1 MVKNGKL
8 FGKINL
14 FDLLVIILAVILVL
28 GITTKFSVSKN
39 DKSREV
45 TANYEI
51 EIKSIRQET
60 IDAFEVGDTVCEKGS
75 GSVIGK
81 ITKIDYED
89 AYDLMETIDG
99 KIINAPIENRYH
111 LTLTIEA
118 KNAAR
123 DVNGVVTAEKYKIL
137 GGKDITF
144 ETQKARCQGT
154 IKDVSV
160 SEN

>member
-1 MVKNGKL
+1 MLKKGKL

-14 FDLLVIILAVILVL
+14 FDLLVVILLIVL
-28 GITTKFSVSKN
+28 IFGVVAKFSTSKT
-39 DKSREV
+39 DKAQAVNATYQIEV
-45 TANYEI
+45 
-51 EIKSIRQET
+51 KSVKQET
-60 IDAFEVGDTVCEKGS
+60 IDAFEVGNMVSEKGS
-75 GSVIGK
+75 GSIIGE
-81 ITKIDYED
+81 ITKIDYDD
-89 AYDLMETIDG
+89 AYDLMETPDG

-118 KNAAR
+118 LGASK
-123 DVNGVVTAEKYKIL
+123 DINGVVTMEKYKIL

-154 IKDVSV
+154 IKNVEV